1 MEFEVWL
8 WFFSVIERELGE
20 ARFKH
25 FLSKYRGRK
34 SVRGL
39 ELSSS
44 LELSEA
50 TG

>member
-25 FLSKYRGRK
+25 FLSKYRAYPYGGGK
-34 SVRGL
+34 Q
-39 ELSSS
+39 
-44 LELSEA
+44 
-50 TG
+50 